1 MASYIVLEPTDA
13 VKLKPLFSKKNAPV
27 THVKG
32 DHTVFVR
39 DEFTIFALILPFVWL
54 LTHRLWWH
62 ALMIAVI
69 GWGAFSVLG
78 SYLSSTIAVSAL
90 SLLLS
95 LFVALE
101 GRNWYL
107 AALRRKGFEEVALIS
122 ANDLN
127 DAEIVYFYGASP
139 SSEKK
144 EPEVAF
150 SGNQSGKSTFA
161 GTVAPQADNAAD
173 GAMIG
178 LVEYRGRS

>member
-13 VKLKPLFSKKNAPV
+13 VKLKP
-27 THVKG
+27 VKAVAG
-32 DHTVFVR
+32 DHTIFVR
-39 DEFTIFALILPFVWL
+39 DEFTVFALILPFLWL

-62 ALMIAVI
+62 ALMVALI

-78 SYLSSTIAVSAL
+78 SYLSSAFVVSGL

-107 AALRRKGFEEVALIS
+107 TALRRKGYEEVALIS
-122 ANDLN
+122 ANDLS
-127 DAEIVYFYGASP
+127 DAETLYFYGAAKSAEKAEPVSVP
-139 SSEKK
+139 SDNKVLS
-144 EPEVAF
+144 
-150 SGNQSGKSTFA
+150 
-161 GTVAPQADNAAD
+161 GTVTGTAVPAAIHAAD

-178 LVEYRGRS
+178 LVDYHGRS

>member
-1 MASYIVLEPTDA
+1 MASYIVLEPTPA
-13 VKLKPLFSKKNAPV
+13 VKLKPLFPQKNAPAS
-27 THVKG
+27 HVKG

-39 DEFTIFALILPFVWL
+39 DEFTVFALILPFLWL
-54 LTHRLWWH
+54 LAHRLWWH

-78 SYLSSTIAVSAL
+78 AYLSSTLAVSAL

-107 AALRRKGFEEVALIS
+107 AALRRKGYEEVALIS
-122 ANDLN
+122 AHDLS
-127 DAEIVYFYGASP
+127 DAEIIYFYGASP
-139 SSEKK
+139 SPEKSK
-144 EPEVAF
+144 PEVAL
-150 SGNQSGKSTFA
+150 SGNRSGKSTVTSDMA
-161 GTVAPQADNAAD
+161 TVTSD
-173 GAMIG
+173 AMIG